1 VRSKPS
7 REKLI
12 ASAKTALLY
21 PAQHASDAAALCGT
35 LDDLVH
41 GLGLGHE
48 PEVQELVV
56 RFMERAHAFGEDS
69 AVLVNQMEY
78 AIRLAEADCEL
89 LYEELHKLLSLC
101 DDVFVLEVFGMR
113 ADASLKAQFD
123 SVVAE
128 RLLRRPRQAA
138 AMAAGDKVVAWKRER
153 WWYAELVGPRSPTS
167 SAR

>member
-1 VRSKPS
+1 MQS

-12 ASAKTALLY
+12 AIAKTTLLH
-21 PAQHASDAAALCGT
+21 PVQRASDAAALCGT

-56 RFMERAHAFGEDS
+56 RFMERAHAFREDS

-101 DDVFVLEVFGMR
+101 DDVFVLEAFGMR
-113 ADASLKAQFD
+113 ADASLQAQFD

-138 AMAAGDKVVAWKRER
+138 AMAAGDKVAPWKLER
-153 WWYAELVGPRSPTS
+153 WWYAELVGPRALRRK
-167 SAR
+167 AR